1 MKKRG
6 MIQCFVLVAG
16 VILAGIYYYNTN
28 TVTKQQASWETMEET
43 VTQTE
48 QLSKAASTPSVIYVH
63 VCGAVNNPGVYE
75 GEAGLR
81 LYQFIELAGGFR
93 EDASVECLNL
103 AQGVQDGT
111 QIYVP
116 SKTEEASAVV
126 VPSLT
131 ESGSQKLNLNIASKN
146 ELMEL
151 PGIGNAKA
159 EAILSYRD
167 TNGLFQSV
175 EELMNVPGIK
185 EATFEQIKNLIT
197 VQ

>member
-116 SKTEEASAVV
+116 SKTEEVSAVV

>member
-6 MIQCFVLVAG
+6 MIQCFVLAAG

-28 TVTKQQASWETMEET
+28 TVTKQQTSWETMEEI

-93 EDASVECLNL
+93 EDASIEFLNL

-126 VPSLT
+126 VPSST